1 MKNKN
6 KKNIKKR
13 RSSPVLENWTAYSKP
28 RKVRWKD
35 GWMDEGRMDGW
46 MEGRMDGRMEVKA
59 GLRIAY
65 SNKKIEVLK
74 LLMFQSLEVINFG
87 FRT

>member
-1 MKNKN
+1 
-6 KKNIKKR
+6 
-13 RSSPVLENWTAYSKP
+13 
-28 RKVRWKD
+28 
-35 GWMDEGRMDGW
+35 MDEGRMDGW